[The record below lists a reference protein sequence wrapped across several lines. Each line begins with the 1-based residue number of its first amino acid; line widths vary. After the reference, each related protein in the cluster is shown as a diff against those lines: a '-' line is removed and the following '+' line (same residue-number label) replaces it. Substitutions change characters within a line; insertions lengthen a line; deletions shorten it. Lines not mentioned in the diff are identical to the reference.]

1 MLPIVPT
8 KAERKKE
15 SICERILRIQ
25 GFFYHS
31 MLCFGRNRWRPLS
44 IVGQILHW
52 WLNLCVPQGRSQLF
66 GPQNCPNWRYRSP
79 NLVWNMA
86 PFSTLTFYLFIFPP
100 VSLYIHFMHE
110 RENCYGLSQVV
121 YFFHYLYLFFFSY
134 CSRMVK
140 LPCIWLRL
148 LATPTLLLP
157 WFSTALTS
165 QPKTM

>member
-1 MLPIVPT
+1 MSGYFEFKDSFIIP
-8 KAERKKE
+8 
-15 SICERILRIQ
+15 C
-25 GFFYHS
+25 
-31 MLCFGRNRWRPLS
+31 
-44 IVGQILHW
+44 
-52 WLNLCVPQGRSQLF
+52 CVLAGIDGGHFLLLGKYCTLVIEFMCATREEPVVWPS
-66 GPQNCPNWRYRSP
+66 NCPNWRYRSP

-148 LATPTLLLP
+148 LATPTPLLP